1 MSFNVTTHFVQQYT
15 TNVQLL
21 LQQKGSKLRGTV
33 STGSYSGKAAKAVEQ
48 VGAVNAQKRTQRH
61 GDTPLISTP
70 SDARWIYPVDYEW
83 ADLIDDQDKLRMLI
97 DPQSS
102 YAQNGA
108 YALGR
113 AMDDEIISAFFGTAK
128 TGENG
133 STSTVFATGTQQISV
148 STGSTGATGLNI
160 AKLREAKKILMEN
173 EVDIDNEQLFC
184 VITAEQHDD
193 LLNEAQAISLDYNTR
208 PVLVDGRITAFMGFN
223 FVHCERL
230 GVDGSSYRRV
240 PVYAKSGVHLGM
252 WNDINTQ
259 ISERADKGY
268 STQVYCKGT
277 FGATRTEE
285 KKVVEILCQ
294 E

>member
-1 MSFNVTTHFVQQYT
+1 
-15 TNVQLL
+15 VQLL
-21 LQQKGSKLRGTV
+21 LQQKGSKLRDAVTI
-33 STGSYSGKAAKAVEQ
+33 GSYQGKAAKAIEQ
-48 VGAVNAQKRTQRH
+48 VGSVNAQKRTVRH

-70 SDARWIYPVDYEW
+70 ADARWVYPNDYEW

-102 YAQNGA
+102 YALNGA

-113 AMDDEIISAFFGTAK
+113 AMDDEIIEAFFGTAK

-133 STSTVFATGTQQISV
+133 STNTTFPASQDVDADVGAA
-148 STGSTGATGLNI
+148 GATGLNI
-160 AKLREAKKILMEN
+160 AKLREAKKILMAN
-173 EVDIDNEQLFC
+173 EVDIDNDPLFC

-208 PVLVDGRITAFMGFN
+208 PVLVDGKITAFMGFN
-223 FVHCERL
+223 FIHTERL

-240 PVYAKSGVHLGM
+240 PAFAKSGMHLGM
-252 WNDINTQ
+252 WNDINTM
-259 ISERADKGY
+259 ISERDDKGY
-268 STQVYCKGT
+268 ATQVYVKGT

-285 KKVVEILCQ
+285 EKVVEIKCS
-294 E
+294 EA

>member
-133 STSTVFATGTQQISV
+133 STSTSFATGTQQIAV
-148 STGSTGATGLNI
+148 ATGSTGATGLNI

-230 GVDGSSYRRV
+230 GVDASSYRRV

>member
-1 MSFNVTTHFVQQYT
+1 MSFNITTHFVQQYT

-21 LQQKGSKLRGTV
+21 LQQKGSKLRNTV
-33 STGSYSGKAAKAVEQ
+33 TVGSYTGKAAKAIEQ
-48 VGAVNAQKRTQRH
+48 VGPVTAQKRTIRH

-70 SDARWIYPVDYEW
+70 ADARWVFPVDYEW

-97 DPQSS
+97 DPTSS
-102 YAQNGA
+102 YSQNGA

-113 AMDDEIISAFFGTAK
+113 AMDDEIISAFFADAK

-133 STSTVFATGTQQISV
+133 STNTVFGVNQDVVVA
-148 STGSTGATGLNI
+148 TGSTGATGLNI
-160 AKLREAKKILMEN
+160 SKLREAKKILMQN
-173 EVDIDNEQLFC
+173 EVDIDNDPLFC
-184 VITAEQHDD
+184 IITASQHDD

-208 PVLVDGRITAFMGFN
+208 PVLVDGKITAFMGFN
-223 FVHCERL
+223 FIHTERL
-230 GVDGSSYRRV
+230 PLNGSSQRRV
-240 PVYAKSGVHLGM
+240 PAFAKSGMHLGLF
-252 WNDINTQ
+252 NDINTM

-268 STQVYCKGT
+268 ATQVYVKGT

-285 KKVVEILCQ
+285 GKVVEIVCA

>member
-113 AMDDEIISAFFGTAK
+113 AMDDEIISAFFGTSK

-133 STSTVFATGTQQISV
+133 STNTSFATGTQQIAV
-148 STGSTGATGLNI
+148 ATGSTGATGLNI

-230 GVDGSSYRRV
+230 GVDASSYRRV

>member
-21 LQQKGSKLRGTV
+21 LQQKGSKLRDAVTV
-33 STGSYSGKAAKAVEQ
+33 GSYSGKAAKAVEQ
-48 VGAVNAQKRTQRH
+48 VGPVTAQKRTIRH

-70 SDARWIYPVDYEW
+70 ADARWVFPNDYEW

-102 YAQNGA
+102 YALNGA

-133 STSTVFATGTQQISV
+133 STNTTFPNGQQV
-148 STGSTGATGLNI
+148 LQAVGSTGATGLNL
-160 AKLREAKKILMEN
+160 AKLREAKRILMAN
-173 EVDIDNEQLFC
+173 EVDIDNDPLFC
-184 VITAEQHDD
+184 IITAQQHDD

-208 PVLVDGRITAFMGFN
+208 PVLVDGKITAFMGFN
-223 FVHCERL
+223 FIHTERMPT
-230 GVDGSSYRRV
+230 DGTYRRV
-240 PVYAKSGVHLGM
+240 AAFAKSGMHLGM
-252 WNDINTQ
+252 WNDISTM
-259 ISERADKGY
+259 ISERDDKGY
-268 STQVYCKGT
+268 ATQVYVKGT

-285 KKVVEILCQ
+285 KKVVEIKCA

>member
-133 STSTVFATGTQQISV
+133 STSTAFATGTQQISV

>member
-15 TNVQLL
+15 TNVQML
-21 LQQKGSKLRGTV
+21 LQQKGSKLRTTV
-33 STGSYSGKAAKAVEQ
+33 STGSYTGKAAKAVEQ
-48 VGAVNAQKRTQRH
+48 IGPVNAQKRTIRH
-61 GDTPLISTP
+61 ADTPLISTP
-70 SDARWIYPVDYEW
+70 ADARWVFPNDYEW

-97 DPQSS
+97 DPQSA

-113 AMDDEIISAFFGTAK
+113 AMDDEIVNSFFGTSK

-133 STSTVFATGTQQISV
+133 STDTVFATASQTVLQGV
-148 STGSTGATGLNI
+148 GSTGATGLNI
-160 AKLREAKKILMEN
+160 AKLREAKRILMAN
-173 EVDIDNEQLFC
+173 EVDIDNEQLFV
-184 VITAEQHDD
+184 VITAQQHDD

-208 PVLVDGRITAFMGFN
+208 PVLVDGKITAFMGFN

-230 GVDGSSYRRV
+230 PVDGDSYRRV
-240 PVYAKSGVHLGM
+240 PAYAKSGVHLGM

-259 ISERADKGY
+259 ISMRDDKGY
-268 STQVYCKGT
+268 ATQVYVKGT

-285 KKVVEILCQ
+285 KKVVEIKCA